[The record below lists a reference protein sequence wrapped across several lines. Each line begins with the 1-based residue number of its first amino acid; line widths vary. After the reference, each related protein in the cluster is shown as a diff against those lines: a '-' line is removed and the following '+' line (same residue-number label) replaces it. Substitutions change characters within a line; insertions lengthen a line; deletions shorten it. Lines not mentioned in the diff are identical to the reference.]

1 MLELNTPND
10 DELQQA
16 INNVCDGDAP
26 HRAVNVEIGFLDLF
40 YRTKLAL
47 SPTPYEV

>member
-1 MLELNTPND
+1 MLVLDMPND
-10 DELQQA
+10 DDLQQA

-47 SPTPYEV
+47 SPTPIDS

>member
-1 MLELNTPND
+1 MLFPDIPTA

-40 YRTKLAL
+40 YRTSLAL
-47 SPTPYEV
+47 SPTPTDS